1 MKLKTLCSG
10 EFFVLQESI
19 ILGSKLALMPR
30 RKPDMQIVRT
40 MLIFLVAFTGGKTLF
55 AQKKDESSFL
65 KVSNVRYA
73 THTKSD
79 PRLNMLNVYMPKKG
93 SNSPMVVW
101 VHGGSRSFDDKDNVL
116 YKAEYFTARGYV
128 FVSINYRL
136 SPGARHPINAQ
147 DVADALVWL
156 HEHARHYSADPEKI
170 FMIGY
175 SAGAHLAA
183 LVSIDEKYLAKS
195 GGSLSILDGVVL
207 LDGTGYDITQL
218 MKNANNKMKEW
229 YSDSFGKTKKDW
241 DQASPVNFIK
251 PENNIPPFMIACADE
266 EPSKKQAML
275 LAEKLSEASVKNKV
289 FHYAKKNASTLNKE
303 LGKETDKPTE
313 DVYRFLQEIH
323 YTAANPIK

>member
-1 MKLKTLCSG
+1 MRIIRPVLI
-10 EFFVLQESI
+10 FFV
-19 ILGSKLALMPR
+19 
-30 RKPDMQIVRT
+30 
-40 MLIFLVAFTGGKTLF
+40 AFISDQTLF
-55 AQKKDESSFL
+55 AQKKDETSFL
-65 KVSNVRYA
+65 KVANVRYA

-93 SNSPMVVW
+93 SNSPMVIW
-101 VHGGSRSFDDKDNVL
+101 VHGGSWAFGDKDNML

-128 FVSINYRL
+128 FVSVNYRL
-136 SPGARHPINAQ
+136 SPDVKHPVNAQ

-156 HEHARHYSADPEKI
+156 HENATHYSADSEKI
-170 FMIGY
+170 FMIGH

-183 LVSIDEKYLAKS
+183 LVSIDGKYLEKS
-195 GGSLSILDGVVL
+195 GGNVSILDGVVL

-229 YSDSFGKTKKDW
+229 YTDSFGQTKKEW
-241 DQASPVNFIK
+241 DQASPVNYIK
-251 PENNIPPFMIACADE
+251 PEHNIPPFMIAYADE
-266 EPSKKQAML
+266 QEPSQKQAIL
-275 LAEKLSEASVKNKV
+275 LSKKLSEASIKNKV
-289 FHYAKKNASTLNKE
+289 FHYEKKNASSINKE